1 MCKQTGI
8 RFTTYSRTMATE
20 QLQFLREWM
29 PAGIRRYNGP
39 RLHFGRLE
47 WIFLIVALIA
57 AAMRLWELDER
68 VMHYD
73 EAIHLHFSWKLARG
87 MEFVHSPWMHGPFQI
102 ELVALALKFIGDTD
116 FLARLPYALFGVV
129 LVVLP
134 YFLRDAMGEKG
145 AVCAAV
151 ILAFSPS
158 LLYFSRFGRNDI
170 LMAVWAVSLLIMLW
184 RYTASERRRYL
195 FGAAA
200 ITALMLATKET
211 AYFVILFMGLA
222 ALGLGWRQIL
232 GFLRGRQSLAA
243 CGSAAG
249 FFILLATLTLP
260 QAAALIAIAQS
271 PFGLTLAAHDA
282 GSTGDTGAPV
292 WEAPFANL
300 PIWDAPMWVH
310 IVAAAVLVVLAVG
323 VARAAWRVRSIVDL
337 TAVAVATLSTV
348 AAVAVVV
355 ASPFQ
360 RLLSEQGLLTG
371 NITGDLVDYGAGLA
385 LLLLA
390 VALPRANRSA
400 VTGWRGIMLLL
411 GPAALLTFCWLLVCW
426 GGSAFIGQLLPAGAS
441 ADDISAGKVAVN
453 YLIPLLT
460 LLGLLAV
467 GGAAG
472 IAWGGGVWL
481 GCAAVFYGIWI
492 PLYTTLFTNWAGMF
506 TGAWQ
511 SLGYWLMQQDVAR
524 GNQPWYYYIVGLTV
538 YELLALAFGIVAV
551 VWLVRRREPFG
562 IILAAWVVA
571 TLAIYTVA
579 AEKMPWLLVNMTVP
593 LALAAGMLIGHLLD
607 RVPWP
612 LAGAGGRRLAWS
624 LALAPAWVG
633 LAIWVAWLAL
643 KGDNGNIWVWLGA
656 LILLPLAALL
666 AALVRVQPGAGAAA
680 ALGVAGLLLVFGVA
694 GAWRAAYTYDDSN
707 LEILAYAQGSA
718 DLTTTYVDLKNRVFS
733 SADGSQS
740 GVVKV
745 DYDMWYPF
753 QWYVREET
761 GQGTLQFDRFCAAND
776 DDGSEGCRRV
786 GEDAGP
792 RVYLAEHAHAVD
804 QEDAN
809 QYRKDGPM
817 RNLLWYPETYR
828 RPGES
833 RTDTGM
839 WRQLNADVAFFRDT
853 AADPEKL
860 RSALEYV
867 IARRQESDWFTA
879 EYYQYTK
886 E

>member
-1 MCKQTGI
+1 
-8 RFTTYSRTMATE
+8 MATE
-20 QLQFLREWM
+20 QLQLLRERM
-29 PAGIRRYNGP
+29 PAGIKRLNGP
-39 RLHFGRLE
+39 RFRFGRLE
-47 WIFLIVALIA
+47 WIFLVVVLIA
-57 AAMRLWELDER
+57 AAMRLWDLDGR
-68 VMHYD
+68 TMHYD
-73 EAIHLHFSWKLARG
+73 EAIHLHFSWKLAQG
-87 MEFVHSPWMHGPFQI
+87 MEFAHSPWMHGPFQI
-102 ELVALALKFIGDTD
+102 ELVALVLKFIGDTD

-129 LVVLP
+129 LVLLP
-134 YFLRDAMGEKG
+134 YFLREVIGEKG
-145 AVCAAV
+145 AVCAAI

-184 RYTASERRRYL
+184 RYNVSERRRYL

-232 GFLRGRQSLAA
+232 GFLRGSQSLAA

-260 QAAALIAIAQS
+260 QAAALISIAQS
-271 PFGLTLAAHDA
+271 PFGLTLAAHDT

-292 WEAPFANL
+292 WEAPFVAL
-300 PIWDAPMWVH
+300 PVWDSPMWVH
-310 IVAAAVLVVLAVG
+310 IVAAVVLVVLTVG
-323 VARAAWRVRSIVDL
+323 VARVAWRVRSVVDL
-337 TAVAVATLSTV
+337 AAVAVAALSTV

-360 RLLSEQGLLTG
+360 RLLSERGILDASVA
-371 NITGDLVDYGAGLA
+371 GDFVDFGVGLA
-385 LLLLA
+385 LMLLA
-390 VALPRANRSA
+390 VALLRMNLSA
-400 VTGWRGIMLLL
+400 DAGWRGVMLLL
-411 GPAALLTFCWLLVCW
+411 GPAVLLTLLWLLVCW
-426 GGSAFIGQLLPAGAS
+426 GGAAFIGQFLPGGAS
-441 ADDISAGKVAVN
+441 ADDLGAGKVAVN
-453 YLIPLLT
+453 YLIPLLS
-460 LLGLLAV
+460 LLALLAV
-467 GGAAG
+467 GGAVG
-472 IAWGGGVWL
+472 TAWGGGVWL
-481 GCAAVFYGIWI
+481 GCAAVFYAIWI
-492 PLYTTLFTNWAGMF
+492 TLYTTLFTNWSGMF
-506 TGAWQ
+506 TGSWQ

-524 GNQPWYYYIVGLTV
+524 GNQPWYYYFVGLTV
-538 YELLALAFGIVAV
+538 YELLALAFGIAAV
-551 VWLVRRREPFG
+551 VWLVRRRSAYGGFG

-571 TLAIYTVA
+571 TLVMYTVA
-579 AEKMPWLLVNMTVP
+579 AEKMPWLLVNIAVP
-593 LALAAGMLIGHLLD
+593 LALAAGMLLGHLLD

-612 LAGAGGRRLAWS
+612 LNGAGGRRLAWS
-624 LALAPAWVG
+624 LVLAPAWIG

-643 KGDNGNIWVWLGA
+643 KGDNGNIWVWLGM
-656 LILLPLAALL
+656 LILLPLSALL
-666 AALVRVQPGAGAAA
+666 AALVRIQPGAGAAA
-680 ALGVAGLLLVFGVA
+680 ALGVAGLLLVSGVV

-718 DLTTTYVDLKNRVFS
+718 DLVTTYVDLKNRVL
-733 SADGSQS
+733 SATGESQS
-740 GVVKV
+740 GAVKV

-792 RVYLAEHAHAVD
+792 SVYLAEHAHAVD
-804 QEDAN
+804 QEDAG

-833 RTDTGM
+833 RADTGM
-839 WRQLNADVAFFRDT
+839 WRQLNEDVAFFRET
-853 AADPEKL
+853 AVDPKKL

-879 EYYQYTK
+879 EYYQYNK
-886 E
+886 KPSAGIKGSIR